1 MKTRFFLIVL
11 LLCLVLSA
19 WTYIQYEFG
28 TDRHAKLQQL
38 GKMPV
43 YIYMADST
51 KVASIKQLLDAV
63 PHLASVSV
71 ETGLQAANE
80 LIKAYQLPISESM
93 LGDYKFP
100 GIITINFLPEAAA
113 IGARMDVTD
122 IITRNEIPMNDVD
135 LQSNAW
141 TILSAELAS
150 QNHRWLVETIF
161 TFLMVALLMVFIRL
175 SFELR
180 WLLLQKRKLV
190 SVVDA
195 LRFSTLSH
203 RHTLMLL
210 LIPILVSWWA
220 YYLLSNVGVM
230 QPVIPLWFF
239 GIQLG
244 AMVGGS
250 LSISVILHRYSHNRN
265 LQAVIDEEE
274 GLA

>member
-1 MKTRFFLIVL
+1 MKTRFFLIVV

-38 GKMPV
+38 GRLPI

-51 KVASIKQLLDAV
+51 RVATIRKQLDAV
-63 PHLASVSV
+63 PHLESVRV
-71 ETGLQAANE
+71 ETGMQAANE
-80 LIKAYQLPISESM
+80 LIKAYQLPISENM
-93 LGDYKFP
+93 LGDYQLP
-100 GIITINFLPEAAA
+100 GIITINFKPEMAALGSRDEVA
-113 IGARMDVTD
+113 A

-141 TILSAELAS
+141 TILANELAS
-150 QNHRWLVETIF
+150 QTHRWIVETIF
-161 TFLMVALLMVFIRL
+161 TTLMVALLMVFIRL

-180 WLLLQKRKLV
+180 WLLLQKRRLV

-210 LIPILVSWWA
+210 LVPILVSWWS
-220 YYLLSNVGVM
+220 YYLLSNLGVV

-250 LSISVILHRYSHNRN
+250 LAISIILHRYAHNRN
-265 LQAVIDEEE
+265 LQSVIEEE
-274 GLA
+274 ESLA